1 VAIATKQT
9 GVVLQSWVSPALA
22 EALKAQAELERRSI
36 SATIRLA
43 VEEQTAQEAG
53 PMSGDWWINLPR
65 DRDDPVFA
73 DGSPAVNGDQ
83 SAAQGDPDSVVSV
96 LTKAAAR
103 RSQMG
108 KVLLRQPGGFEGV
121 VSLAVRRPADDP
133 SVAERP
139 HVEEGVPDLGIAS
152 LQPSAIAD
160 GGYDMGLVG
169 VDHLGEVDPEVVER
183 FPVLAQRR
191 LGGLDAVDDPEIRG
205 GLTPR
210 SGAA

>member
-108 KVLLRQPGGFEGV
+108 KVLLRQPGGLEGFET
-121 VSLAVRRPADDP
+121 LRAAT
-133 SVAERP
+133 A
-139 HVEEGVPDLGIAS
+139 
-152 LQPSAIAD
+152 
-160 GGYDMGLVG
+160 
-169 VDHLGEVDPEVVER
+169 
-183 FPVLAQRR
+183 
-191 LGGLDAVDDPEIRG
+191 
-205 GLTPR
+205 PR
-210 SGAA
+210 SERRRSPDGRRRASWRPPPRRCS